1 MVRRGVLYQIYV
13 GTKTLAASVPKNL
26 PNCSYKGVVAPRR
39 GCDGEQCGGDA
50 KVGLWRGGDGAIAGD
65 GAAAGYRRCY
75 VLLAE
80 VPSVVPKQG
89 TDNGMTSK

>member
-1 MVRRGVLYQIYV
+1 MTRRRGW
-13 GTKTLAASVPKNL
+13 
-26 PNCSYKGVVAPRR
+26 
-39 GCDGEQCGGDA
+39 DGGQRGGDA

-80 VPSVVPKQG
+80 VPSVVPNRG
-89 TDNGMTSK
+89 TASGVTSK